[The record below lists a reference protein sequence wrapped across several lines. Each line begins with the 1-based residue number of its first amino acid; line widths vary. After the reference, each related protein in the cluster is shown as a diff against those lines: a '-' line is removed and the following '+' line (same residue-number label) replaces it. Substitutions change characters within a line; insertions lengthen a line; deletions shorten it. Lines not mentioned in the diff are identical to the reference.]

1 MLWEELKLLE
11 IIISYIQ
18 FTFTDEVKMIRKEA
32 SLDLKRIS
40 KILNFMSDITKK
52 ILIHY
57 LLSVDMDVLQQN
69 LES

>member
-32 SLDLKRIS
+32 SLDLNRIS
-40 KILNFMSDITKK
+40 KILYFMSDITKK